1 MSRIIDASLE
11 GLSSTLNRMGE
22 MAYNAVSKSLLE
34 CLEGRE
40 AYNEIREISNNLLI
54 MTEYVEDRAFEL
66 IVRYQP
72 VASDLRRIKSYMKI
86 AYDLTRF
93 GRYALDISFTNKR
106 LGGLRDC
113 EEWIKTYIRETGE
126 KVLEMIRLSMEAL
139 KNNDPKL
146 ARNISTKENEVDKM
160 QLEFLDKLIESETT
174 RKCAISSVLI
184 IRYLERIADHAAYI
198 CESIIYITTGQ
209 KETLR

>member
-1 MSRIIDASLE
+1 MSRIIDAGLE

-113 EEWIKTYIRETGE
+113 EEWIKTYIRETGG

-184 IRYLERIADHAAYI
+184 MRYLERIADHAAYI
-198 CESIIYITTGQ
+198 CESIIYIATGQ